1 MTTSLL
7 WDQLQDLA
15 ADENVLSSQLLHV
28 SEAQRAAEDE
38 GEAAFQAYLHQNGS
52 QILNEENP
60 LHKLAR
66 ALMEKVQGIETT
78 RNSSAR
84 ATDTD
89 MDHSTTESPSNHT
102 SPVLK
107 FLSTRGYPYSID
119 SAEDILLFL
128 AGELQAASTLAA
140 RARSCEGTGGT
151 NATTPVCDT
160 HVQPPLS
167 SLAES
172 ATKNEEIHAIQR
184 LLTKALDK
192 LQDTSSLSTSTPPL
206 SLPLS
211 SLLCALEKAVDVRLA
226 ALPPKFLSQ
235 DELLVSGVPEK
246 GKEEEGGQCPQ
257 NAGAMDEGGSCEC
270 PRKSEVQLTPSQRQ
284 MLEDIDAHLR
294 NDFGLRRQMV
304 LKRLD
309 VSLRSFLW
317 TERVAEGGSVLVK
330 RVEAA
335 RQGLREEVGDEI
347 GVDAA
352 LRAGKGVMYQ
362 QACKITQERGRGWG
376 QSTVKRLVIGSVP
389 DRGGRVDALRPSQMG
404 EGRGGG
410 RGEQGAGSGG
420 TGKSEE
426 AQPRGAGEGAE
437 GEGGG
442 GGGKGEGEGEEVVV
456 RGAGKR
462 GERGEDGE
470 EGEGEEEEEAGYR

>member
-1 MTTSLL
+1 MYRLCTSCSIRMTTSLL

-15 ADENVLSSQLLHV
+15 ADENVLSSQLLPV
-28 SEAQRAAEDE
+28 SETQRAAEDE

-52 QILNEENP
+52 QILNEECP
-60 LHKLAR
+60 LHELAR

-78 RNSSAR
+78 RNSAAR

-89 MDHSTTESPSNHT
+89 MDHSTTESPSNDT
-102 SPVLK
+102 SPILK
-107 FLSTRGYPYSID
+107 FLSTRGYPYSVD

-160 HVQPPLS
+160 HVQPPLP
-167 SLAES
+167 SLAGS
-172 ATKNEEIHAIQR
+172 TTKNEEIHGIQR
-184 LLTKALDK
+184 LLTKALDN

-211 SLLCALEKAVDVRLA
+211 SLLGALEKAVDARLA

-235 DELLVSGVPEK
+235 DELLVSRVPEK

-257 NAGAMDEGGSCEC
+257 NAGAMDEGGSGEC

-284 MLEDIDAHLR
+284 VLEDIDAHLR

-317 TERVAEGGSVLVK
+317 TERVAEGDTVLVK

-335 RQGLREEVGDEI
+335 RQGLREEVRDEI

-352 LRAGKGVMYQ
+352 LRAGKGV
-362 QACKITQERGRGWG
+362 IDR
-376 QSTVKRLVIGSVP
+376 IG
-389 DRGGRVDALRPSQMG
+389 A
-404 EGRGGG
+404 
-410 RGEQGAGSGG
+410 
-420 TGKSEE
+420 
-426 AQPRGAGEGAE
+426 
-437 GEGGG
+437 
-442 GGGKGEGEGEEVVV
+442 
-456 RGAGKR
+456 
-462 GERGEDGE
+462 
-470 EGEGEEEEEAGYR
+470 